1 MKTILDKDPFTGLTE
16 WFNYDP
22 VADEVTVY
30 SEQRDAEIKQ
40 FLDYTQAIRNEPE
53 ISRDGIKGSFWRYAS
68 LPPIVQ
74 VELRNKGVDIFNPSH
89 TKALLKAINE
99 HYPYT
104 KLTDKI
110 HR

>member
-30 SEQRDAEIKQ
+30 SEAKDAEIKA
-40 FLDYTQAIRNEPE
+40 FLDHTARVRNDPE
-53 ISRDGIKGSFWRYAS
+53 ISRQGIKGSAWRYAS
-68 LPPIVQ
+68 LPPLVQ
-74 VELRNKGVDIFNPSH
+74 VELRDKGIDIFNPSH
-89 TKALLKAINE
+89 TKALLKEINTN
-99 HYPYT
+99 YPYT
-104 KLTDKI
+104 KLTDKM